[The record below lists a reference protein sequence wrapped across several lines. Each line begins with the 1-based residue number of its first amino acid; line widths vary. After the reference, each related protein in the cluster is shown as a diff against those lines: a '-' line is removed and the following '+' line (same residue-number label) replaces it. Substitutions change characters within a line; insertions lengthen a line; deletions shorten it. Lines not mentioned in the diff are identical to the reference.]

1 LLTVSRFCPAQGIKA
16 EPARKVEDAMPPTRL
31 TDAQRAGARAIVAE
45 HGPALWRIAL
55 VVSGS
60 RQDAEDLLAAAV
72 LRALPHLDRVNS
84 GGPAAVPAYLRRV
97 MLNLRASEWRQRR
110 GTVLLSDDAATERPE
125 TTADLGDRVALRTD
139 LAACLDR
146 LGPRQRAVVILR
158 YLEDRSVADTA
169 RLLGC
174 SAETVRSQAHRA
186 LARLRSEVPGLLV
199 EDDEGQGIAAEHH
212 ADDERT
218 PS

>member
-1 LLTVSRFCPAQGIKA
+1 
-16 EPARKVEDAMPPTRL
+16 MPPTRL
-31 TDAQRAGARAIVAE
+31 TDAQRAGARAVLTE

-72 LRALPHLDRVNS
+72 LRALPHLHRVDS

-97 MLNLRASEWRQRR
+97 MLNLRASEWRRR
-110 GTVLLSDDAATERPE
+110 RATVLLSAEAANERPE
-125 TTADLGDRVALRTD
+125 TTGDLADRVALRTD
-139 LAACLDR
+139 IAACLDR

-169 RLLGC
+169 RLLDC
-174 SAETVRSQAHRA
+174 SSETVRSQAHRA
-186 LARLRSEVPGLLV
+186 LARLRIEVPGLFV
-199 EDDEGQGIAAEHH
+199 DDVDGQGIAAEHH

>member
-1 LLTVSRFCPAQGIKA
+1 
-16 EPARKVEDAMPPTRL
+16 MPPTRL
-31 TDAQRAGARAIVAE
+31 TDAQRAGARAVLAE

-72 LRALPHLDRVNS
+72 LRALPHLDRVDS
-84 GGPAAVPAYLRRV
+84 EGPAAVPAYLRRV
-97 MLNLRASEWRQRR
+97 MLNLRASEWRRRR
-110 GTVLLSDDAATERPE
+110 GIVLVPAEVAHERPE
-125 TTADLGDRVALRTD
+125 RTGDIGDRVALRTD
-139 LAACLDR
+139 VAACLDR

-169 RLLGC
+169 RLLDC

-186 LARLRSEVPGLLV
+186 LARLRSEVPGLFVDDV
-199 EDDEGQGIAAEHH
+199 EGWGIAAEHH
-212 ADDERT
+212 VDDERT